1 MAKEEL
7 IEAEGKVI
15 EVTKGGFRVQLD
27 EQYGDHQVLC
37 HPGGKIRKNFIRIV
51 LGDHVKVEI
60 TPYDPSR
67 GRITWRDK

>member
-15 EVTKGGFRVQLD
+15 EVTKNGFLVELD
-27 EQYGDHQVLC
+27 EMYGSHKVMC

-60 TPYDPSR
+60 TPYDPTK